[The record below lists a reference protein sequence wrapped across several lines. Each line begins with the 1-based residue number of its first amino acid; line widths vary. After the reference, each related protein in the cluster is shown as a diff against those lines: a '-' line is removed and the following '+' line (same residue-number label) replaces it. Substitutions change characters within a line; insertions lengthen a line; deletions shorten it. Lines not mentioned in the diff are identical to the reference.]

1 MKIKAMIFITFK
13 LVTAIIFAAIV
24 TILLIPIRLAQF
36 LWHFFKMAYLFL
48 RIRNRIRRRKMPLIV
63 INKNGIDLEEVER
76 MQNEKDENSKMFLKF
91 NPLKLNPSNLK
102 TECFNPLEIFFGKE
116 VYETG
121 MNLSDFLEDPN
132 FEKKLESVLL
142 NEMPE
147 NKK

>member
-1 MKIKAMIFITFK
+1 MPQ
-13 LVTAIIFAAIV
+13 
-24 TILLIPIRLAQF
+24 IL
-36 LWHFFKMAYLFL
+36 
-48 RIRNRIRRRKMPLIV
+48 
-63 INKNGIDLEEVER
+63 INKNGIDLEEIER
-76 MQNEKDENSKMFLKF
+76 MQNEKDENSRIFLKF